1 MKMKFKIR
9 LSDEEYKKIDFK
21 KIYSK
26 ANEIIALSKSVNI
39 FPFKVKKLVYEFSDI
54 KIVSFK
60 TAKEKFNIDIKL
72 FGSESAIIQECN
84 GVSIIFYN
92 QDEKPQRVKFS
103 IIHEFGHFIL
113 GHKMNLTEDD
123 PLYHRQE
130 VEANC
135 FAAQILMP
143 EQILRK
149 CSDRGY
155 YSSPEYI
162 KGIFDVSD
170 EASEKRRDTL
180 AKTNYDWKS
189 REEKEYDDI
198 ILLKYNDFI
207 NSVAPYKAEFYS
219 YEDEYEKQQE
229 RDTWFNG
236 ERW

>member
-1 MKMKFKIR
+1 MMKKYSNR
-9 LSDEEYKKIDFK
+9 LTDEEYKKIDFK

-26 ANEIIALSKSVNI
+26 ANEVIALSRSVNT

-60 TAKEKFNIDIKL
+60 KAKEKYNIDIKI
-72 FGSESAIIQECN
+72 FGSNSAIIQEYN
-84 GVSIIFYN
+84 GATIIFYN
-92 QDEKPQRVKFS
+92 QDENPQRVKFS
-103 IIHEFGHFIL
+103 IIHEFGHYIL
-113 GHKMNLTEDD
+113 GHKMNLSEDD

-135 FAAQILMP
+135 FAAQVLMP
-143 EQILRK
+143 EQILRS

-162 KGIFDVSD
+162 KEIFDVSD
-170 EASEKRRDTL
+170 EASERRRDTL

-207 NSVAPYKAEFYS
+207 NSVAPYNANYFD
-219 YEDEYEKQQE
+219 YEDEYQKQLE
-229 RDTWFNG
+229 RDTWFSS
-236 ERW
+236 ERR